1 MSNELEQ
8 TENAKPVK
16 IKRSLGGFWFGMFV
30 LLMLV
35 VSAGAGYYL
44 LQQIREEQKGLVSEI
59 DKDDRQL
66 LELAG
71 QLTGFQSQLAAMQNQ
86 IATFEKQIAE
96 KDQQFNNLL
105 SNFSNLQGEKLESAR
120 NELTNAVKQVQRQLG
135 KTRGDW
141 LIADAEYLLSIA
153 NQRLQ
158 LLGDVGTTIEALQ
171 AADQRLRESGDAA
184 VFKIREE
191 LAKEI
196 ARVRAVDVPD
206 MVGIYSKL
214 RHLEETV
221 DKLAVLLPYAGKK
234 SGDENG
240 EGGQTDEESA
250 SGVNK
255 LLDSA
260 LVEIEGLVTIR
271 RTDQPIKSIIT
282 PEEAEFI
289 RQQLKVKLQM
299 VKLALIQQ
307 NDKLYSANL
316 DEARNWLQQN
326 FTVNAV
332 AKDFIKELENLKQVT
347 IRSQMPDISLSL
359 KMLRDITKLRI
370 ETDKALETSSEEQ

>member
-35 VSAGAGYYL
+35 VSTGAGYYL

-240 EGGQTDEESA
+240 DGGQTGEESA

-332 AKDFIKELENLKQVT
+332 ARDFIKELENLKQIT